1 MMAVIPGSS
10 AATLSPQIEQA
21 MLFIRKMKTFLN
33 LIPGLSHDT
42 TLSLSLAAFS
52 FMIYLSN
59 FRTKGSGDTVPAS
72 LLPITLLTEGSIYF
86 DSYAQH
92 YEKNGNPV
100 YFFHH
105 TRGRTVSSYPLATG
119 FLATPIYAIPVLGWK
134 IIHDRTP
141 HDLSRFFPL
150 HCCFYSIRI
159 QMGNVV
165 ERL

>member
-1 MMAVIPGSS
+1 
-10 AATLSPQIEQA
+10 

-59 FRTKGSGDTVPAS
+59 FRIIGSGDTVPAS

-119 FLATPIYAIPVLGWK
+119 FLASYAHLRHSGIGVENHPRPHTARFISYFSSSFVL
-134 IIHDRTP
+134 
-141 HDLSRFFPL
+141 L
-150 HCCFYSIRI
+150 
-159 QMGNVV
+159 
-165 ERL
+165 